1 MDSMDIYPFFLAM
14 ETMENDDSHLHH
26 HDFQT
31 PISKTRIGNDDSQR
45 IVPTLPQAGH
55 VWSLRVLR
63 RQSGPF

>member
-55 VWSLRVLR
+55 V
-63 RQSGPF
+63 